1 MLYDTASPINVSAN
15 TTEAPS
21 NAGRTQGRGALALR
35 AHDLHVEVCQAAGHR
50 QRQLHHALHRH
61 RPPVQVVEQRPL
73 LVVLGDEP
81 QLRPRPVI
89 YPEEARLFRFMK
101 KKPARK
107 SLPRFGAGLGMQAKN
122 VCRPPHGDGA
132 QGGCEVHSGASGGS
146 GGSESDWEPDSPRA
160 ARGVPLLSAA
170 MKPRMFSCLSITVW

>member
-1 MLYDTASPINVSAN
+1 MLYDTAPPINLSAN
-15 TTEAPS
+15 TAEAPS
-21 NAGRTQGRGALALR
+21 NAGRTRGRGALALG

-73 LVVLGDEP
+73 LVVLRDEP

-101 KKPARK
+101 KNQPGKAFPVLGPARARK
-107 SLPRFGAGLGMQAKN
+107 RRTFAGRPTGTELRAAVRFTAVPQVGA
-122 VCRPPHGDGA
+122 
-132 QGGCEVHSGASGGS
+132 
-146 GGSESDWEPDSPRA
+146 GGSESDGEADSLRA